1 MVFFL
6 IIAIVIIGRTM
17 VGNHF
22 KKKFSKRPPPG
33 IIVTEVVKKEFSEKI
48 ETFGT
53 AISKKSKTFK
63 IKKDD
68 LFEDLNLKSFVKKGE
83 TLIELKSGNIIAPF
97 SGVLGYTG
105 LTEDIL
111 VSNNIVIITLDDNS
125 VIYSDIK
132 IPENYSASIKKG
144 LPVEVKLTSYK
155 DKIFAGEVDF
165 VSSRINADTR
175 SLLSRIK
182 VENEDLELISGSLLE
197 VVVKF
202 DLRNSLSVPDT
213 SVMIEGDK
221 SYVYKINE
229 ENINDIYYDIDA
241 LFNTKSDIEK
251 LVDALVYHYPKALE
265 ETGSSL
271 DRVHNAFRMKEPLK
285 VLKKESIFSNGLKVQ
300 LERSILQVDKNEWD
314 SFFAGQGCFDW
325 EALRFLEGAF
335 TDNDPVPENNWKFY
349 YLIIRD
355 AKKRPVLVT
364 FFTLSLWKDDMLA
377 PASISIETER
387 KRIKDPYY
395 LTSKVLSMGSLF
407 TEGDHLYL
415 DRSNPSW
422 NEALSIMIRE
432 LEKLEMMSEPG
443 MMVLRDFTED
453 DELNAILHG
462 QGFIKAS
469 MPEACIYSDFSW
481 ETMEGY
487 VASLSSRSRRH
498 FNNDIKPY
506 QEKFDIYIK
515 KGNKTK

>member
-1 MVFFL
+1 MKRSTKTISIILVFFL

-22 KKKFSKRPPPG
+22 KKKFSKIPPPG

-132 IPENYSASIKKG
+132 IPENYSASIKRG

-155 DKIFAGEVDF
+155 DEIFTGEIDF

-182 VENEDLELISGSLLE
+182 VKNEDLKLISGSLLE
-197 VVVKF
+197 VGVKF

-213 SVMIEGDK
+213 SIMIEGDK
-221 SYVYKINE
+221 SYVYKINK
-229 ENINDIYYDIDA
+229 ENIANKTEIKTGIRTD
-241 LFNTKSDIEK
+241 KSVEII
-251 LVDALVYHYPKALE
+251 
-265 ETGSSL
+265 S
-271 DRVHNAFRMKEPLK
+271 
-285 VLKKESIFSNGLKVQ
+285 GL
-300 LERSILQVDKNEWD
+300 
-314 SFFAGQGCFDW
+314 
-325 EALRFLEGAF
+325 
-335 TDNDPVPENNWKFY
+335 
-349 YLIIRD
+349 
-355 AKKRPVLVT
+355 
-364 FFTLSLWKDDMLA
+364 
-377 PASISIETER
+377 
-387 KRIKDPYY
+387 
-395 LTSKVLSMGSLF
+395 
-407 TEGDHLYL
+407 TEGDIIVAEGLKKV
-415 DRSNPSW
+415 RP
-422 NEALSIMIRE
+422 
-432 LEKLEMMSEPG
+432 
-443 MMVLRDFTED
+443 
-453 DELNAILHG
+453 
-462 QGFIKAS
+462 QGK
-469 MPEACIYSDFSW
+469 
-481 ETMEGY
+481 
-487 VASLSSRSRRH
+487 
-498 FNNDIKPY
+498 IKP
-506 QEKFDIYIK
+506 I
-515 KGNKTK
+515 NK